1 MESIIGT
8 AYKKDSETATYIH
21 LNDILLLVHHWC
33 GETDDGFMDEWS
45 IHRSLLSGKTDVIII
60 WYAYQR
66 GYVDVAS
73 YKYPDGFDIQK
84 LREIMK
90 EAFNTIMPNDIKHRI
105 LEASLKV
112 GKESDV
118 FGDTNEE
125 LEDERKVLCQT

>member
-1 MESIIGT
+1 
-8 AYKKDSETATYIH
+8 
-21 LNDILLLVHHWC
+21 
-33 GETDDGFMDEWS
+33 MDEWS